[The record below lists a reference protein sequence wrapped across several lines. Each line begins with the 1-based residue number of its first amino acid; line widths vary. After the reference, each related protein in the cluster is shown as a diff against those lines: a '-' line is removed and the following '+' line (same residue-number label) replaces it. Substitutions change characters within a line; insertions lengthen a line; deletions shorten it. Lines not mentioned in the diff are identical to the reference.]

1 MAKISVEI
9 LKELAVIRA
18 MLYENKKVLS
28 DISDNNMSSIIEKTD
43 TLENAICEQS
53 EDIESALADIE
64 NALCEITEGE

>member
-1 MAKISVEI
+1 MSRISVEV

-18 MLYENKKVLS
+18 MLYENKKDLS
-28 DISDNNMSSIIEKTD
+28 DISDSNMSSIIEKTD

-64 NALCEITEGE
+64 NALCEITED

>member
-1 MAKISVEI
+1 MSRISVEV
-9 LKELAVIRA
+9 LKELATIRA
-18 MLYENKKVLS
+18 MLYETKKVLS

>member
-1 MAKISVEI
+1 MSRISVEV

-53 EDIESALADIE
+53 EDIESAIADIE